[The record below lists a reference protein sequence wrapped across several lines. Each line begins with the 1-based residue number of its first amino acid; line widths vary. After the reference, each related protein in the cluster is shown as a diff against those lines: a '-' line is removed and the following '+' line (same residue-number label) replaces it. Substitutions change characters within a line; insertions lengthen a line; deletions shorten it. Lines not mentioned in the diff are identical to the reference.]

1 MEDGFLAQIKKE
13 RLCNTVRIIGS
24 TKNAGSIIGSTKYY
38 RKYKECWRAL
48 KGEEREKGTGHQ
60 CFSLEVWSLTGVG
73 IFGVALHGCR
83 QLASALVQIYFKV
96 SLEILRCHDSYSK
109 RKGRKIINAS

>member
-1 MEDGFLAQIKKE
+1 MPSQTNWSRIEDGFLAQIKEE
-13 RLCNTVRIIGS
+13 RLCNIARIIGS
-24 TKNAGSIIGSTKYY
+24 TKNAGDH
-38 RKYKECWRAL
+38 WAL

-60 CFSLEVWSLTGVG
+60 CFSLEVWSLTGLG
-73 IFGVALHGCR
+73 IYGVTLHGCQ

-109 RKGRKIINAS
+109 RKGKKIINAS